1 MNEKLNQ
8 LMRILDLD
16 ASPKQRLR
24 MILNDEFAASVDQN
38 DFLQIDPSY
47 LKLEISPRSPFFVKF
62 RQLVIDAY
70 STSRGLKEDELG
82 IRQYSGQNDFQRLLN
97 FAHRQKIRL
106 DYETVSNYHNRTQND
121 VFYPRN
127 MKVQLMRNSWRLRNN
142 PARMI
147 EFIIN
152 IDRGEF
158 ISEWNSYK
166 VTTDGKVDSNPA
178 HYSIAKLESIAN
190 TESFNYGIPHGNYF
204 VYPHLRKTHYYLDVQ
219 QPKDSLL
226 RQRAKKIY
234 RSPRGYRQG
243 GSFADLIKAGGVK
256 DAKAWQQVPFSRR
269 AEVYSSF
276 IEHLAQSNM
285 PNWGINYYLSS
296 TIQYQQYAVV

>member
-24 MILNDEFAASVDQN
+24 MILNDEFAASVDQK

-82 IRQYSGQNDFQRLLN
+82 RKIHLFRSYLDLFYLNYIRQYSGQNDFQRLLN

-204 VYPHLRKTHYYLDVQ
+204 VYPHLR
-219 QPKDSLL
+219 
-226 RQRAKKIY
+226 
-234 RSPRGYRQG
+234 
-243 GSFADLIKAGGVK
+243 
-256 DAKAWQQVPFSRR
+256 
-269 AEVYSSF
+269 
-276 IEHLAQSNM
+276 
-285 PNWGINYYLSS
+285 
-296 TIQYQQYAVV
+296 